1 MLLAL
6 RSLWETRAVVVV
18 IPPAEGAGGGAYP
31 PSYTHPRVARTTRY
45 VHHYSPRLA
54 ASRQTSWTPRQSDA
68 MARINA
74 WLVNHPDT
82 HIETELELVDL
93 GVLDPEELLAMIG

>member
-1 MLLAL
+1 
-6 RSLWETRAVVVV
+6 
-18 IPPAEGAGGGAYP
+18 
-31 PSYTHPRVARTTRY
+31 
-45 VHHYSPRLA
+45 
-54 ASRQTSWTPRQSDA
+54 